1 MTNVDN
7 FSGPVQYLKIYI
19 VEGNYAQ
26 IILCIAHFA
35 ISSDVRSQY
44 DDLIQGGIIWTVSQF
59 LKGCKSVIV
68 CRWSTF
74 PLLFLDG
81 LVWVISRRT
90 LHWEDGEAGSHSLWP
105 FQTSWGQP
113 AGNKKMPMSNHP
125 IKRVTCPSYWSLR
138 RCCRSTS
145 ILSISTPINFAETYK
160 FVQMKLISICLSE
173 DLIIP
178 QHNWPPQRLPPAPM
192 AGRWTEHSSADSA
205 ASHQYSGK
213 GFFVDNF
220 EDCPQSSSYQLQVG
234 GWCSPVGLLSP
245 EAL

>member
-1 MTNVDN
+1 M
-7 FSGPVQYLKIYI
+7 
-19 VEGNYAQ
+19 
-26 IILCIAHFA
+26 
-35 ISSDVRSQY
+35 
-44 DDLIQGGIIWTVSQF
+44 
-59 LKGCKSVIV
+59 KSVIV

-113 AGNKKMPMSNHP
+113 AENKKMPISNHP

-178 QHNWPPQRLPPAPM
+178 QTQLTTSKTPSCSNGRKINWTFFSWFGGSSPIFWRFVVENATNKGWMMLASRTPFSWSLVAAYFTAALVLTFRPLNQFWGWDLIKYWFKFSKSTSPQPHAVQNVLSYCCPPC
-192 AGRWTEHSSADSA
+192 SYSA
-205 ASHQYSGK
+205 Q
-213 GFFVDNF
+213 
-220 EDCPQSSSYQLQVG
+220 
-234 GWCSPVGLLSP
+234 
-245 EAL
+245 